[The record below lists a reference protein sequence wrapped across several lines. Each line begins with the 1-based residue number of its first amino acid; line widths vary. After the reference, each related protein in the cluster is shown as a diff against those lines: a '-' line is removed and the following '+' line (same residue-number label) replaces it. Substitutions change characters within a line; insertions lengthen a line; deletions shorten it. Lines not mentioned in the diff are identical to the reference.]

1 MAVHVRYESFQWSC
15 EESDVS
21 PTHLFVVDPG
31 IDFNQRKKCHIKTI
45 GWSLVVGG
53 SQLRLFDV
61 LILFDFIVQV
71 CDLLWWLEIT
81 CHLLYAIVMI
91 FIFHLNRIGNHSY
104 RIVEPNNDGLR
115 RMFVYS
121 GSNQVPCLFLWSSAC
136 PLSVVL
142 GVWRTTIFFHTPQ
155 LIHSG
160 FNKKNSALAWTCLK
174 TTLWVKHPK
183 NEENIFTIERCVYF
197 GSVGLPSSSELA
209 HQKLKRWTT

>member
-1 MAVHVRYESFQWSC
+1 MYWFY
-15 EESDVS
+15 
-21 PTHLFVVDPG
+21 
-31 IDFNQRKKCHIKTI
+31 
-45 GWSLVVGG
+45 
-53 SQLRLFDV
+53 
-61 LILFDFIVQV
+61 LILLSKSVICYDDLKSPAICCMPLSWFLYFI
-71 CDLLWWLEIT
+71 W
-81 CHLLYAIVMI
+81 IVSATT
-91 FIFHLNRIGNHSY
+91 HSY

-121 GSNQVPCLFLWSSAC
+121 GSNQVPCLFFLILRL
-136 PLSVVL
+136 PTLSCL
-142 GVWRTTIFFHTPQ
+142 GVWGTTIFFHTPQ